1 MVEIL
6 TWKQTRSFLS
16 VENSKGSSKEGAERL
31 CMCVACLGCWDSA
44 GVQLGCASI
53 SSPHLLGLSPQLQ
66 LFGK

>member
-1 MVEIL
+1 M
-6 TWKQTRSFLS
+6 W
-16 VENSKGSSKEGAERL
+16 ENSKGSSKEGAERL

-53 SSPHLLGLSPQLQ
+53 SSCHLLGFSPQLQ